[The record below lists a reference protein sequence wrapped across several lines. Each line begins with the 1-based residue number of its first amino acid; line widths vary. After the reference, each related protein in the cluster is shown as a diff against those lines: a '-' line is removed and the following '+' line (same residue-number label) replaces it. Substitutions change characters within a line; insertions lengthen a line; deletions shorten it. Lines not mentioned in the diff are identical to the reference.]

1 MSSPAAS
8 SDLYGTQTI
17 GSYGK
22 VRSLKAVSF
31 EHLNYEICLCVV
43 FSTRSFLNFG
53 QVGVLQ
59 MLEKQMGPDSFRKV
73 FTSLIPLFALLLI
86 FMYMTGAL

>member
-1 MSSPAAS
+1 MKSA
-8 SDLYGTQTI
+8 YMC
-17 GSYGK
+17 
-22 VRSLKAVSF
+22 SF
-31 EHLNYEICLCVV
+31 LNT
-43 FSTRSFLNFG
+43 FSFLNFG